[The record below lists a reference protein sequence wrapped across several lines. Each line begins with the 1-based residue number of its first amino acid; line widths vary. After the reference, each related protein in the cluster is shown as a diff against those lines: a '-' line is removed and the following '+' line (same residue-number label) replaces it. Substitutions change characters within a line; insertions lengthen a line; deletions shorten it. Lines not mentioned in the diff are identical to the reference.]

1 LQVVA
6 DRRHV
11 SFMYSYPNLVPM
23 KAADVVR
30 MRQVLEGRSFDDVFG
45 YTWGRNIRGE
55 GRAAVDESFDRYLRA
70 MGAEADGSS
79 SHEKC

>member
-1 LQVVA
+1 
-6 DRRHV
+6 
-11 SFMYSYPNLVPM
+11 M

-30 MRQVLEGRSFDDVFG
+30 MRHVLEGRSFDDVYG

-70 MGAEADGSS
+70 MGVEADESS
-79 SHEKC
+79 LQENC